1 MDPKFK
7 PVARTEGLVVQ
18 EMPDEVLVYDMK
30 SNQAHCLNTTA
41 AFIWQSCS
49 GTNSVSDIERMLA
62 EKNDVAIDVDL
73 VRLGIDELATRGL
86 INNPAPASGL
96 NRREVI
102 KRIGLASVI
111 AVPVVASLVTPKSAF
126 AATSCACGTPGDCL
140 TQSSCPSTVN
150 CNGLGRCA
158 P

>member
-30 SNQAHCLNTTA
+30 SNEAHCLNTTA

-49 GTNSVSDIERMLA
+49 GSNSVADIERMLA
-62 EKNDVAIDVDL
+62 TKNNAAIDVDL
-73 VRLGIDELATRGL
+73 VRLGIDELSTRGL
-86 INNPAPASGL
+86 ISNPAPTSGL
-96 NRREVI
+96 NRREVL

-111 AVPVVASLVTPKSAF
+111 AVPVVASLVTPKSAM
-126 AATSCACGTPGDCL
+126 AATSCACVNPGDCL
-140 TQSSCPSTVN
+140 PQTSCPSTTN
-150 CNGLGRCA
+150 CNAGGKCA